1 MTRRLSTALFLLC
14 FVVWAA
20 LELQWRGQY
29 EGVQDILFWIG
40 MGCVLLSTTPR
51 PDAAR
56 RAQ

>member
-1 MTRRLSTALFLLC
+1 MIRRLTTALFLLC

-29 EGVQDILFWIG
+29 DGVQDILFWIG
-40 MGCVLLSTTPR
+40 MGCVLLSTTTR

-56 RAQ
+56 HAR